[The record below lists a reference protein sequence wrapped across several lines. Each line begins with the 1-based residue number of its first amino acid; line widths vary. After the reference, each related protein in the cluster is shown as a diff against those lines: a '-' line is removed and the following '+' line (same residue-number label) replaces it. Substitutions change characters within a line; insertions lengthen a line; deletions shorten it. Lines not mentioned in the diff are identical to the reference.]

1 MKKKLAFVFPGQG
14 SQSLGMLGG
23 FEGHFPVVT
32 ETYQAASDTLGYD
45 LWALVQQG
53 PEVQLNQT
61 EFTQPALLAA
71 GVALWRLWKQQHG
84 QAPDFMAGHSLGE
97 YTALVC
103 AGALDFTAA
112 VTLVALRGKLMQ
124 EAVSPGRGAMAAI
137 VGLDDEVLSD
147 ICQQAAQGQIL
158 SPANYNSIGQ
168 TVLAGEF
175 EAISRAI
182 ELALSAQAK
191 IAKIIPVSVPSHCA
205 LMQPAADRLAEYL
218 QNVAITTPDVPV
230 VNNVDVACYEQP
242 EKIRSALVRQLFSPV
257 RWVETVQYL
266 IASGV
271 ECMIECGPGKV
282 LAGLNRRINAD
293 VGTLTIT
300 TPESFQ
306 SALRTTT
313 ALPL

>member
-14 SQSLGMLGG
+14 SQSLTMLGG
-23 FEGHFPVVT
+23 FENQFPVVT
-32 ETYQAASDTLGYD
+32 ETYQAASDALGYD

-53 PEVQLNQT
+53 PEIQLNQT
-61 EFTQPALLAA
+61 EFTQPALLVA
-71 GVALWRLWKQQHG
+71 GVALWRLWKQHPG
-84 QAPDFMAGHSLGE
+84 QVPDFMAGHSLGE

-103 AGALDFTAA
+103 AGAVDFIAA

-137 VGLDDEVLSD
+137 VGLENDVLLD
-147 ICQQAAQGQIL
+147 ICQHAAQGQIL

-168 TVLAGEF
+168 TVLAGEA
-175 EAISRAI
+175 EAIARAI
-182 ELALSAQAK
+182 ELALKAKAK

-205 LMQPAADRLAEYL
+205 LMQPAAERLAEHL
-218 QNVAITTPDVPV
+218 QNVMITTPAIPV
-230 VNNVDVACYEQP
+230 VNNVDVACYDQP

-266 IASGV
+266 IAAGV
-271 ECMIECGPGKV
+271 DGMIECGPGKV
-282 LAGLNRRINAD
+282 LAGLNKRINAD
-293 VGTLTIT
+293 VETLTIA

-306 SALRTTT
+306 SALERTT